1 MKNRIE
7 LLAPA
12 GSLEALKVAVAYGA
26 DAVYCGG
33 MRFGLRAKAR
43 NFTEEQLIEGIEYAH
58 KYGKRVFITVN
69 MIPHNEDLIGLEEY
83 LLKLEEV
90 GADAII
96 VADPGVF
103 ATAKA
108 VVPKMEIHLST
119 QANNT
124 NYKTFNF
131 WHEQGVKRV
140 VAARELSFDEIK
152 EISEKTPDTLDI
164 EAFVHGAM
172 CISYSG
178 RCLLSNVMTAKD
190 ANKGACT
197 HPCRWRYHLV
207 EEKRPGEYFP
217 IIEDDHG
224 TYIYNSKD
232 LCMIMYIPE
241 LIDSGIYSFKIEG
254 RMKTPF
260 YVATVTRTYREAIDD
275 YLKDPSLYESKKD
288 YYMSELQKCSY
299 RDYTTGFF
307 HRKPGHEEQI
317 YDRNTYIRNYNFTA
331 MVLDYDKETKMAT
344 IQQRNKFSVGDTIEI
359 MPKKGSIITM
369 KVDNLWDE
377 EGNEV
382 ESAPHPKQILRLKI
396 EEEVEVLDI
405 IRCINKDNNATIH

>member
-1 MKNRIE
+1 MNRQVE

-12 GSLEALKVAVAYGA
+12 GSLESLKVAVSYGA

-33 MRFGLRAKAR
+33 MRFGLRAKAK
-43 NFTEEQLIEGIEYAH
+43 NFTEEQLVEGINFAH
-58 KYGKRVFITVN
+58 DHGTRVFITVN
-69 MIPHNEDLIGLEEY
+69 MIPHNDDLVGLEDY
-83 LLKLEEV
+83 LMKLEEL

-108 VVPKMEIHLST
+108 VVPNMEIHLST

-124 NYKTFNF
+124 NFKTFSF

-140 VAARELSFDEIK
+140 VAARELSLKEIREIK
-152 EISEKTPDTLDI
+152 DRTPETLDI

-178 RCLLSNVMTAKD
+178 RCLLSNFMSGKD

-207 EEKRPGEYFP
+207 EETRPGEYFP
-217 IIEDDHG
+217 IVEDEKG

-232 LCMIMYIPE
+232 LCMILHIPE
-241 LIDSGIYSFKIEG
+241 LIEAGVYSFKVEG

-275 YLKDPSLYESKKD
+275 YLKDPELYKSKLD
-288 YYMSELQKCSY
+288 YYMSELTKCSY

-307 HRKPGHEEQI
+307 FGQPGAEEQI
-317 YDRNTYIRNYNFTA
+317 YDRATYIRRYNFTA
-331 MVLDYDKETKMAT
+331 VVLDYDEETGVAT
-344 IQQRNKFSVGDTIEI
+344 VQQRNKFSVGDTIEV
-359 MPKKGSIITM
+359 MPKKGEIKSVV
-369 KVDNLWDE
+369 VDNIW
-377 EGNEV
+377 NEDGESV
-382 ESAPHPKQILRLKI
+382 ESAPHPKQVLKLKLGFPV
-396 EEEVEVLDI
+396 EERDI
-405 IRCINKDNNATIH
+405 IRCVNKDHKEA